1 MSGPVRHGQD
11 TKVSLFALILGLTCG
26 YDATAMAGALL
37 LVTDHFGLTT
47 TQQGSLYAATAA
59 GWILGAVLGS
69 RLVNSLGRRKTL
81 LGLTVLYLVAT
92 GLTVTAANPLW
103 LGVGRFGQGTAIG
116 IAIVTTPIFI
126 AESATTRARGRIA
139 VLYQVATS
147 VGIAMG
153 YFGGYFLADSG
164 QWRPMLAIPG
174 VLALAAALWL
184 LGLPETDRW
193 RQLRRERETGSAA
206 TRPAGALRGI
216 LGPRHRR
223 LTLFVVTLG
232 FFVQATGI
240 NAMVFFSPR
249 IFQHI
254 GYTDDFGLL
263 VLPGFVQLAGAAA
276 ALVCALTIDRF
287 GRRPVLLTGTAL
299 MGMGHAFL
307 VIGFAAGSPGVVGF
321 LGLVTFIVGFNS
333 GFGSLVWVFAAEG
346 FPDHLRG
353 AGASVMLLTNLTT
366 NLFVAQF
373 FLDVLN
379 AIGGLSTFLVL
390 FAITAL
396 AWIFVFVAAPETKGR
411 SLDEVQS
418 YWEAGRRWP
427 VTDDTHAAAS

>member
-1 MSGPVRHGQD
+1 MRGYSQD
-11 TKVSLFALILGLTCG
+11 ARVSIFALILGLTCG

-37 LVTDHFGLTT
+37 LVTDHFDLTT

-59 GWILGAVLGS
+59 GWIAGAVLGS
-69 RLVNSLGRRKTL
+69 KLVNALGRRKTL
-81 LGLTVLYLVAT
+81 LGLTLLYLVAT
-92 GLTVTAANPLW
+92 GIAATAADPLW
-103 LGVGRFGQGTAIG
+103 LGAGRFGQGTAIG

-164 QWRPMLAIPG
+164 QWRLMLAIPG
-174 VLALAAALWL
+174 VLALATALWL
-184 LGLPETDRW
+184 LGLPETERW
-193 RQLRRERETGSAA
+193 RQLRREGAA
-206 TRPAGALRGI
+206 RQVGVVRAI
-216 LGPRHRR
+216 FGPRYRR

-287 GRRPVLLTGTAL
+287 GRRPVLLTGTTL
-299 MGMGHAFL
+299 MGLGHALL
-307 VIGFAAGSPGVVGF
+307 VIGFATDSPGVVGF
-321 LGLVTFIVGFNS
+321 LGLIAFIVGFNS
-333 GFGSLVWVFAAEG
+333 GFGALVWVFAAEG

-379 AIGGLSTFLVL
+379 AIGGLLTFLVL

-396 AWIFVFVAAPETKGR
+396 AWIFVFFLAPETKGR

-427 VTDDTHAAAS
+427 APDDTHAAAS